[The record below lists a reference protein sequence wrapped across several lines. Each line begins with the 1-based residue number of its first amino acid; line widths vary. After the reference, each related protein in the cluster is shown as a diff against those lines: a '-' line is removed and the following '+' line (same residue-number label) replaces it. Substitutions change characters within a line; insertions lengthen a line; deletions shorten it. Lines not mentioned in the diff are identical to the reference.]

1 MIKVALVGATGWTGK
16 AIAHALHKSSDF
28 EFVAAVAR
36 TSAGKDLGEVLEGKN
51 WGVPIFGDVKE
62 AIANADVMIEY
73 TGHATVKAHTLIAI
87 SHRVHVVVGS
97 SGMSADDFLEIE
109 CAAKEKSVGVIAAG
123 NYALTAA
130 LAQAAA
136 VMVAKHLPHWEVIDY
151 ASKNKP
157 DVPSGTA
164 RELAEKLSA
173 VRRPEIGVSV
183 KDIAGPKEA
192 RGADIDG
199 TQVHSIRLPSFVV
212 STEVIF
218 GLPDQRLSIRF
229 DAGSSAEPYVDGTLL
244 AAKAV
249 IKTIG
254 LTRGLEDIL
263 LK

>member
-1 MIKVALVGATGWTGK
+1 MIKVCLAGATGWTGK
-16 AIAHALHKSSDF
+16 ALATALHASAEF
-28 EFVAAVAR
+28 EL
-36 TSAGKDLGEVLEGKN
+36 TSALTRTTGGKDLGEVIAGTH
-51 WGVPIFGDVKE
+51 WGTPIYSDLNKALAGV
-62 AIANADVMIEY
+62 DVMIEY
-73 TGHATVKAHTLIAI
+73 TGHASVKANTLAAIAAG
-87 SHRVHVVVGS
+87 VHVVVGS
-97 SGMSADDFLEIE
+97 SGMSAEDFAEIE
-109 CAAKEKSVGVIAAG
+109 SAAKNKGVGVIAAG

-136 VMVAKHLPHWEVIDY
+136 LMVAKHLPQWEVIDY
-151 ASKNKP
+151 ASKKKP

-173 VRRPEIGVSV
+173 VHKPEIGVPV
-183 KDIAGPKEA
+183 KDIAGPQEA
-192 RGADIDG
+192 RGADIGG

-249 IKTIG
+249 VSTVG
-254 LTRGLEDIL
+254 LTSGLENIL
-263 LK
+263 LG

>member
-1 MIKVALVGATGWTGK
+1 MIKVLLAGATGWTGK
-16 AIAHALHKSSDF
+16 VLATALHASSEF
-28 EFVAAVAR
+28 ELSTALTR
-36 TSAGKDLGEVLEGKN
+36 STGGKDLGEVLEDQH
-51 WGVPIFGDVKE
+51 WGVPIYSDLSE
-62 AIANADVMIEY
+62 ALVGVDVMIEY
-73 TGHATVKAHTLIAI
+73 TGYASVKANTLAAIAAG
-87 SHRVHVVVGS
+87 VHVVVGS
-97 SGMSADDFLEIE
+97 SGMSAEDFAEIE
-109 CAAKEKSVGVIAAG
+109 SAAKNNGVGVIAAG

-136 VMVAKHLPHWEVIDY
+136 LMVAKHLPQWEVIDY
-151 ASKNKP
+151 ASKKKP

-173 VRRPEIGVSV
+173 VHRSEIGVPV
-183 KDIAGPKEA
+183 ADIAGPKEA
-192 RGADIDG
+192 RGADIGG

-249 IKTIG
+249 VKTIG
-254 LTRGLEDIL
+254 LTRGLENIL
-263 LK
+263 LG